1 LLAPFAKRG
10 HFEYKKWDA
19 HAQAV
24 IANISGLP
32 EKTVGATDAN
42 YWADGDLFRLV
53 VLHNYG
59 GVYLDCDTIL
69 LRDYG
74 PLIGDEFAYVWG
86 THCVGS
92 NGAVL
97 RMFKGSALAK
107 QMLAT
112 LVETPF
118 RKRSLDWGF
127 FLYTKVNKVMPFLR
141 MPTCFFNAN
150 WLTPGPGWKGGPPY
164 APFRV
169 AHRPSEM
176 SMHVGPFSI
185 HAHGAIYYECVQ
197 EGSDYVLLEKI
208 ISATLV
214 RNYPELAAEV
224 GPVDHWFC
232 QEGEG
237 VGP

>member
-1 LLAPFAKRG
+1 MLAPFTKRG

-19 HAQAV
+19 HAQAL

-32 EKTVGATDAN
+32 EKTVGATDEEH
-42 YWADGDLFRLV
+42 WADGDLFRLV

-59 GVYLDCDTIL
+59 GVYLDCDTLL

-74 PLIGDEFAYVWG
+74 PLVGDEFAYVWG
-86 THCVGS
+86 THCDGS
-92 NGAVL
+92 NGAVM

-127 FLYTKVNKVMPFLR
+127 FLYVKVNKVMPFLR

-169 AHRPSEM
+169 AHRPFGDE
-176 SMHVGPFSI
+176 
-185 HAHGAIYYECVQ
+185 HARGA
-197 EGSDYVLLEKI
+197 LLDPHARGHLLRR
-208 ISATLV
+208 SAYRKEATTCT
-214 RNYPELAAEV
+214 RRRSSAR
-224 GPVDHWFC
+224 HWC
-232 QEGEG
+232 EIT
-237 VGP
+237 PSSRPRSAL